1 MVKQIFICLTIGFL
15 CGAIVSGFQIVTKVI
30 YPQLTMRI
38 LANESFSFQY
48 NLLNAE
54 NVCVGKL
61 LIYNKLYRN
70 LSQFAINCDK
80 LR

>member
-1 MVKQIFICLTIGFL
+1 
-15 CGAIVSGFQIVTKVI
+15 
-30 YPQLTMRI
+30 MRI

-54 NVCVGKL
+54 NVCVGKS